1 MSDAFAEK
9 KAKDFQSLLEVLRLE
24 KQDDLFF
31 RGHNMQVPW
40 GRVYGGQ
47 VLAQA
52 LYAAHQTVSEEYKV
66 HSQHAYFIRP
76 GQVHIDIDFKV
87 EIVRD
92 GRGFC
97 TRRVTAL
104 QNGKAILIS
113 SLSFQRPEDG
123 LEQQCEFQADAPVEG
138 LQTEHERQIEY
149 CEAKGLDPDKRTL
162 EIEYRSTNPF
172 DHLNPAPMPPRVGVW
187 MRASGKVDDP
197 ILNQALLSYMSDSY
211 LLDTSLLPH
220 GISYYNP
227 KLQSASLD
235 HALWFYDQIDASEW
249 HYYELDSPKTSGARG
264 LNFGKIYRQD
274 GCLVAAAA
282 QECLMRMVDSK

>member
-1 MSDAFAEK
+1 MSEPFADK
-9 KAKDFQSLLEVLRLE
+9 KAQDFNTLLQVLKLE
-24 KQDDLFF
+24 KQDELLF
-31 RGHNMQVPW
+31 RGHNMPTAW

-52 LYAAHQTVSEEYKV
+52 LYAAHQTVSSEFEV

-76 GQVHIDIDFKV
+76 GQVNIDIDFHV
-87 EIVRD
+87 ELVRD

-97 TRRVTAL
+97 TRRVTAS
-104 QNGKAILIS
+104 QAGKAILIS
-113 SLSFQRPEDG
+113 SLSFQRPEQG
-123 LEQQCEFQADAPVEG
+123 LEQQCEFQPDAGFSG

-172 DHLNPAPMPPRVGVW
+172 DHLNPEPMPPRVGVW
-187 MRASGKVDDP
+187 MRASGSVEDP
-197 ILNQALLSYMSDSY
+197 ILNQALMSYMSDSY

-220 GISYYNP
+220 GISYYNR

-235 HALWFYDQIDASEW
+235 HALWFYGQIDASQW
-249 HYYELDSPKTSGARG
+249 HYYELDSPRTGGARG
-264 LNFGKIYRQD
+264 LNFGKIYRED
-274 GCLVAAAA
+274 GTLVAAAA
-282 QECLMRMVDSK
+282 QECLMRLVD

>member
-1 MSDAFAEK
+1 MTEPFAEK
-9 KAKDFQSLLEVLRLE
+9 KAEDFQSLLKVLHLE
-24 KQDDLFF
+24 QQEPLLF
-31 RGHNMQVPW
+31 RGHNMPTAW

-52 LYAAHQTVSEEYKV
+52 LFAAHQTVSEDFNV

-76 GQVHIDIDFKV
+76 GQVDIDIDFSV
-87 EIVRD
+87 EVVRD

-113 SLSFQRPEDG
+113 SLSFQRPENG
-123 LEQQCEFQADAPVEG
+123 LEQQTDFVPDAKVDG

-149 CEAKGLDPDKRTL
+149 CEAKGLDPNERTL

-172 DHLNPAPMPPRVGVW
+172 DHLNPSPMPARVGVW
-187 MRASGKVDDP
+187 MRASGKVIDP
-197 ILNQALLSYMSDSY
+197 IINQALLAYMSDSY

-220 GISYYNP
+220 GLSYYNP

-235 HALWFYDQIDASEW
+235 HSLWFYDQIDASQW
-249 HYYELDSPKTSGARG
+249 HYYELDSPKTGSARG

-274 GCLVAAAA
+274 GTLVAAAA
-282 QECLMRMVDSK
+282 QECLMRIVD

>member
-24 KQDDLFF
+24 KQDDLLF
-31 RGHNMQVPW
+31 RGHNVQVPW

-47 VLAQA
+47 VLAQT
-52 LYAAHQTVSEEYKV
+52 LYAAHQTVSEDYRV

-76 GQVHIDIDFKV
+76 GQIHIDIDFEV

-123 LEQQCEFQADAPVEG
+123 LEQQCDFHADAPVEG

-162 EIEYRSTNPF
+162 EIEYRNTNPF
-172 DHLNPAPMPPRVGVW
+172 DHLNPTVMPPRAGVW

-197 ILNQALLSYMSDSY
+197 VLNQALLSYMSDSY

-220 GISYYNP
+220 GISYNNP

-235 HALWFYDQIDASEW
+235 HALWFYDQIDASQW
-249 HYYELDSPKTSGARG
+249 HYYELDCPKTGGARG

-274 GCLVAAAA
+274 GHLVAAAA
-282 QECLMRMVDSK
+282 QECLMRMVED